1 MEKDYDLIVVGA
13 GPAGLTAAVYAAR
26 YKLKTLVIGKLY
38 GGMIAEA
45 HKLCNFPS
53 YETITG
59 FELANKLVK
68 QVTNLGINIVPESLQ
83 SIERKNKFLLKTN
96 LNEYTAKKVI
106 LAIGSQKRK
115 LNVKG
120 EEKFLGK
127 GISYCATCD
136 AAFYKD
142 KTVAVV
148 GGGDAA
154 LTAALL
160 LAEYAERVYII
171 YRRDKFRGE
180 PAWIEQVYNTDKIQP
195 MFNLNIVEFQGDD
208 KLDAVK
214 LDDNTRLD
222 VDGVFIEIGAQP
234 DKNFVN
240 MLNLKNENGYVIVN
254 NKQETSVDGIYAAG
268 DMTNNPLKQAV
279 TACAEGAVAA
289 NSAYKAITKKV

>member
-1 MEKDYDLIVVGA
+1 
-13 GPAGLTAAVYAAR
+13 
-26 YKLKTLVIGKLY
+26 
-38 GGMIAEA
+38 
-45 HKLCNFPS
+45 
-53 YETITG
+53 
-59 FELANKLVK
+59 
-68 QVTNLGINIVPESLQ
+68 
-83 SIERKNKFLLKTN
+83 
-96 LNEYTAKKVI
+96 
-106 LAIGSQKRK
+106 
-115 LNVKG
+115 
-120 EEKFLGK
+120 
-127 GISYCATCD
+127 
-136 AAFYKD
+136 
-142 KTVAVV
+142 
-148 GGGDAA
+148 
-154 LTAALL
+154 
-160 LAEYAERVYII
+160 
-171 YRRDKFRGE
+171 
-180 PAWIEQVYNTDKIQP
+180 